1 MTRVDPG
8 YKAGLSNYL
17 QRLFKQKNKTFSSGP
32 GSLVSFTASPSLV
45 MAELMLNF
53 VFEAEVNCRPA
64 APLREIVYL
73 KVYSPRFK
81 PDLQS
86 SLS

>member
-1 MTRVDPG
+1 M
-8 YKAGLSNYL
+8 
-17 QRLFKQKNKTFSSGP
+17 
-32 GSLVSFTASPSLV
+32 SFTASPSLV

-64 APLREIVYL
+64 APPREIVYL
-73 KVYSPRFK
+73 KVYSLRFK